1 MTVLFNAWKILKHR
15 KMAGVRKK
23 KRKRGQR
30 NNEEQMKITK
40 ELFNMRTKL
49 CKCFVAIQNFV
60 E

>member
-23 KRKRGQR
+23 RKWGQR

-40 ELFNMRTKL
+40 E
-49 CKCFVAIQNFV
+49 II
-60 E
+60 

>member
-1 MTVLFNAWKILKHR
+1 
-15 KMAGVRKK
+15 MAGVRKR
-23 KRKRGQR
+23 RKRGQR

-49 CKCFVAIQNFV
+49 RKCFVVIQNFV

>member
-1 MTVLFNAWKILKHR
+1 MRGRYLSTEKWQALE
-15 KMAGVRKK
+15 KK
-23 KRKRGQR
+23 EKGGQR

-49 CKCFVAIQNFV
+49 CKCFVVIQNFV

>member
-23 KRKRGQR
+23 RKRGQR
-30 NNEEQMKITK
+30 NNEERMKITK

-49 CKCFVAIQNFV
+49 CKCFVVIQNFV